1 MEDCVNFNGKTALQ
15 QSPKHLR
22 TDGDVTLQI
31 KKNLKKFGGY
41 PEIPDKS
48 EKTWLTLFLNPKSS
62 LYQQHTPYQQWV
74 HKLNQALRV

>member
-31 KKNLKKFGGY
+31 KKN
-41 PEIPDKS
+41 E
-48 EKTWLTLFLNPKSS
+48 
-62 LYQQHTPYQQWV
+62 
-74 HKLNQALRV
+74 